1 MSEELNAVLEEPIN
15 RFVSKTFLKVPA
27 GEMVSSAARKMQM
40 LGSTE
45 AVVVRAGVPVGILTE
60 RDILYDV
67 VAAGLDPSSTKV
79 VDVMSSPLE
88 SVEFGSKARDAIGK
102 MIDLGA
108 RRLGVL
114 QNGKLVG
121 HLVQKSVISGFLHE
135 HVPLAELAAPGQLK
149 CPYCGEDCKDG
160 KALSRHIALVHVG
173 LAQGKKE

>member
-1 MSEELNAVLEEPIN
+1 M
-15 RFVSKTFLKVPA
+15 KVTSA
-27 GEMVSSAARKMQM
+27 ETVSSAARKMQM

-45 AVVVRAGVPVGILTE
+45 AVVVRAGVPIGILTE

-102 MIDLGA
+102 MIELGA

-114 QNGKLVG
+114 KNGKLIG
-121 HLVQKSVISGFLHE
+121 LLVQKSVVSGFIRE
-135 HVPLAELAAPGQLK
+135 HVPLAELAAPGQLR
-149 CPYCGEDCKDG
+149 CPYCGEDCKDS
-160 KALSRHIALVHVG
+160 KALSQHMARAHVG
-173 LAQGKKE
+173 LALGRKE